1 MYKDNIIR
9 ILVKTAI
16 GFAVAFFVM
25 TQLESD
31 WGFGAWCFMAFV
43 FSTVPCG
50 WTTINKYLGNWF
62 VTGSIAVVLIAFFA
76 KFLLSLLVGWIV
88 TPVALIYNIV
98 KMVHENKQMQLEE
111 KC

>member
-1 MYKDNIIR
+1 MYKSNIIQ
-9 ILVKTAI
+9 ILAKTAI

-31 WGFGAWCFMAFV
+31 WSFSSWCSMAFI
-43 FSTVPCG
+43 FSMVPCG
-50 WTTINKYLGNWF
+50 WSTINKYIGNWF
-62 VTGSIAVVLIAFFA
+62 VTGSIAALAISFIV

-98 KMVHENKQMQLEE
+98 KMVNENKQLQLEGH
-111 KC
+111 C